1 MMHIDVHAVPP
12 LEQPLEAQC
21 MLVFTTVIVVQI
33 NDF

>member
-1 MMHIDVHAVPP
+1 MHIEVHAVPP
-12 LEQPLEAQC
+12 LEQPLEAQG